1 MQTIQIVLEED
12 LLRAADR
19 EVKRLRTN
27 RSKLFRTALRQHL
40 KRSRI
45 KEDEDRER
53 AAYAAIP
60 EGNEMAAFEKVT
72 AWPED

>member
-1 MQTIQIVLEED
+1 MQTIQIVLEES

-19 EVKRLRTN
+19 EVKRLKTN
-27 RSKLFRTALRQHL
+27 RSKLFRLALREHL
-40 KRSRI
+40 QRSRI
-45 KEDEDRER
+45 QAAEERER

-60 EGNEMAAFEKVT
+60 EGTEMMAFEKVT